1 MRFSPI
7 SRDLDETSYSG
18 TPSRRNIRV
27 PHNYRKLIS
36 LYVKGGNH
44 DAGYYY
50 RFHQYYRELK
60 VEVKLHKMYSDWVYK
75 KLLPAS
81 TKPFVVQGLLW
92 IYSSIRVFLQL
103 LEDFIL
109 PPDTLV
115 ISRRLVSRWMP
126 SPYRWILEIIAHKG
140 VNIIW
145 DFDDNICESRECDK
159 ESFRLFTRISSHIII
174 ASPYLQNLI
183 PVDAHNKVVYLPS
196 TDGDLYGLLTTSVCK
211 ERIDAYSEELRLI
224 WLGTQVSL
232 KYVEEILPLLSK
244 AGEYLK
250 KYEKK
255 LVLTVVCDKP
265 LKGKSNTVEIHNV
278 RWTRD
283 VAFSEL
289 KESHVGI
296 MPLEVNKFTAGKG
309 GFKLIQ
315 YLSIGLP
322 VIATGVGVNKEIV
335 DNEVGYLVSD
345 LKDTKW
351 IEYILDIGLNSEKWM
366 MLSEKARRRYKDK
379 YSFEENLKVW
389 RDLL

>member
-1 MRFSPI
+1 M
-7 SRDLDETSYSG
+7 
-18 TPSRRNIRV
+18 
-27 PHNYRKLIS
+27 
-36 LYVKGGNH
+36 
-44 DAGYYY
+44 
-50 RFHQYYRELK
+50 
-60 VEVKLHKMYSDWVYK
+60 
-75 KLLPAS
+75 
-81 TKPFVVQGLLW
+81 
-92 IYSSIRVFLQL
+92 
-103 LEDFIL
+103 
-109 PPDTLV
+109 
-115 ISRRLVSRWMP
+115 
-126 SPYRWILEIIAHKG
+126 
-140 VNIIW
+140 
-145 DFDDNICESRECDK
+145 
-159 ESFRLFTRISSHIII
+159 FTRISSHIII